1 MKSSRHAVHDFFG
14 HFHHIPDK
22 GSHEKGK
29 SWFEQTGLPTLFH
42 DLEQMISGHG
52 YQPFV
57 GFGTT
62 PLVHEAFTGFGT
74 VALNVQAFAGFG
86 AMPLMRQTFSGFGSK
101 PLAHESFAGFG
112 TKPRVFTIFTGFGN
126 VGA

>member
-22 GSHEKGK
+22 GSYEKGK

-42 DLEQMISGHG
+42 DFEHMISKLGHR
-52 YQPFV
+52 PFV

-62 PLVHEAFTGFGT
+62 PLVHEAFTGFGIVLLT
-74 VALNVQAFAGFG
+74 SNAFAGFG
-86 AMPLMRQTFSGFGSK
+86 IMPLMRQTFSGFGTK
-101 PLAHESFAGFG
+101 PLTHGSFAGFG
-112 TKPRVFTIFTGFGN
+112 TKPRVSTIFTGFGN
-126 VGA
+126 VGS